1 MNKETIK
8 FLWEIYNDLVSQ
20 QTNKAGEDYPMYE
33 IDEVIKKIKTRIDEE
48 LK

>member
-8 FLWEIYNDLVSQ
+8 FLWEIYNDLIDQQKSQ
-20 QTNKAGEDYPMYE
+20 EGEDYPFYDIEGVM
-33 IDEVIKKIKTRIDEE
+33 VKIKAKIDEE

>member
-8 FLWEIYNDLVSQ
+8 FLWEIYNELLEQEQ
-20 QTNKAGEDYPMYE
+20 QQSGEDYPVYDIRSIMS
-33 IDEVIKKIKTRIDEE
+33 KLKIRIDEE